1 MNDLVKN
8 SIEGRKDAIYNT
20 YNVTEQSIID
30 KIEDLFRRISEFGEN
45 CVDNMDFENKFAVS
59 ELNQEY
65 IQLFTEIATTCTPV
79 VRAVEERE
87 VKSDAEYA
95 RDELESELR
104 YQAKEATLP
113 MRRKMRQEAYDEARD
128 TPIIGD
134 IMNVKQHIDFFSR
147 FGKLRKKKKD
157 KKEEEEKKQ

>member
-1 MNDLVKN
+1 MNDLVKS
-8 SIEGRKDAIYNT
+8 SIEGRKSAVYNS
-20 YNVTEQSIID
+20 YNIEEQSIID
-30 KIEDLFRRISEFGEN
+30 KIEDLFRRINEFGEN
-45 CVDNMDFENKFAVS
+45 CTDNMDFESKFAVS

-65 IQLFTEIATTCTPV
+65 IQLFTEIATTCTPI
-79 VRAVEERE
+79 VREVEERQ

-134 IMNVKQHIDFFSR
+134 VMNIKQHIDFFSR
-147 FGKLRKKKKD
+147 FGKLRKKKKED
-157 KKEEEEKKQ
+157 KKEKENQ